1 MSDCQKKERVRWTAQ
16 EQQMFTKLF
25 KQHRIDFK
33 KYLPFFESRTESQL
47 RSYYYNVLHNNK
59 LVQKSYS
66 SARVQSPLP
75 NSSFQSFTE
84 PQQQFSNSSQ
94 TQAHENEQRA
104 YDDLFAVMM

>member
-47 RSYYYNVLHNNK
+47 RSYYHNVLHNNK
-59 LVQKSYS
+59 LIKNSSNQISPQISTHASPLVSFNESVKCNVQKDQVTIAPKSEEIS
-66 SARVQSPLP
+66 SVDCL
-75 NSSFQSFTE
+75 FQ
-84 PQQQFSNSSQ
+84 
-94 TQAHENEQRA
+94 
-104 YDDLFAVMM
+104 L